1 MANRS
6 NDFPGVSSTIWVL
19 ASSALVLSI
28 AVVVFFNQVSDR
40 ELMAS
45 IYSEVAIAAITIM
58 PYMISAAVAALVA
71 VAIMRILPM
80 AGLNRELEQLSLH
93 LREMASG
100 DLHGRIKMRSMNPQI
115 QQLANDLNLCVDE
128 LSRRVADMKIINRR
142 QWDILEVI
150 RHESVRTA
158 SAELINNIEQMQTNW
173 EKLAEVEGQIVT

>member
-1 MANRS
+1 MAKRA
-6 NDFPGVSSTIWVL
+6 NDLPSVSSTISVL
-19 ASSALVLSI
+19 AGSALVISV
-28 AVVVFFNQVSDR
+28 AVVVYFNQVSDAG
-40 ELMAS
+40 LMAS
-45 IYSEVAIAAITIM
+45 AYSGAAIAAITVM

-93 LREMASG
+93 LREMAAG
-100 DLHGRIKMRSMNPQI
+100 DLNTRMKMRSMNPQV
-115 QQLANDLNLCVDE
+115 QQLANDINLCSEE
-128 LSRRVADMKIINRR
+128 LCRRVVDMKIINRQ

-173 EKLAEVEGQIVT
+173 EKLAEVESQIVT